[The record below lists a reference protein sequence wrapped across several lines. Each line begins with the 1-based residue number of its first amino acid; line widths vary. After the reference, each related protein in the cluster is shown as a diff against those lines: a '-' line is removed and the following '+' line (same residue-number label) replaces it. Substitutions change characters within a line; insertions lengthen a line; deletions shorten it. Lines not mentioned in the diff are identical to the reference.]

1 MDPQIRQLAESL
13 GILSSTVT
21 NLTAAQEA
29 MLQGLVQVNNA
40 NQAAANSTLKSVNA
54 RTIENELLAKREE
67 RERALI
73 SVFQQ
78 LGSGIVRS
86 ISGLGN
92 FTAQLYTTSSIF
104 DTAKVTFT
112 ALADITKDLSK
123 IISNTLGI
131 FGRWGSSAGAIF
143 ERIVNSGVD
152 IALNALKNRIEQAQI
167 ISDTFTN
174 MGKAGATFGGSLDKM
189 IEAARSSQLNLQEFG
204 KFVAGNLQ
212 NLTGYGQSVSQSAA
226 AIGRLTVQVAN
237 LDPALLVLKG
247 SYGDLAASTAEYM
260 ALQRQIGIAERTDSE
275 QTRNSVRNYIRL
287 QNELSEITGRSAAE
301 QKRAEEQ
308 RRQVAAY
315 QMAASKLE
323 GDARTNIMGLMT
335 LFDQMGPDMASAM
348 QEFFA
353 NNGQMINAQNITFAT
368 MNKEMFD
375 MGVQMLSAISQPT
388 DEFKKSIAA
397 TAQGLTP
404 AIRASQ
410 ATMDQTG
417 LLMLAGSKVG
427 GDVVGMLGRTTAA
440 MVPFL
445 NNLEKLP
452 EVLNKLVTEAS
463 GSAGGTTGTLRTG
476 IDLQNQLKKKIDE
489 LAIANLAELPKIIEA
504 TGKISLALV
513 STDTALNNLARRI
526 TSGNGVL
533 NALEQFK
540 TELTAVIAG
549 IFGPGTTRPTT
560 GRAGLGQ
567 QETSALQQRRSEI
580 ETLRQEQNALMDR
593 ITNQLQAGISEQGT
607 TLDSNTREALEAE
620 IRELSAAR
628 IQLITERNRIDR
640 ELGTRSGRQE
650 GGIATEPTIVGE
662 NNQPEAVIPLARG
675 NIPLNINFEPMIRIM
690 EQQREYLEEI
700 LRSTDN
706 NADYLERIYHATA

>member
-21 NLTAAQEA
+21 TLTAAQEA

-86 ISGLGN
+86 ITGLGN

-131 FGRWGSSAGAIF
+131 FGRWGSSVGSIF
-143 ERIVNSGVD
+143 EKIVNSGVD
-152 IALNALKNRIEQAQI
+152 IALTALKNRIEQAQI

-247 SYGDLAASTAEYM
+247 SYGELAASTAEYM

-315 QMAASKLE
+315 QMAASKLD

-375 MGVQMLSAISQPT
+375 MGVQMLSAIRQPT

-397 TAQGLTP
+397 TAQGFTP

-513 STDTALNNLARRI
+513 STDTALNNLARGI

-540 TELTAVIAG
+540 NEMTTVVTN
-549 IFGPGTTRPTT
+549 IFGPGTPRPTT

-567 QETSALQQRRSEI
+567 QETAALEQRRTEI
-580 ETLRQEQNALMDR
+580 ETLREEQNRLIDR
-593 ITNQLQAGISEQGT
+593 ITRELQAGRSEQGEE
-607 TLDSNTREALEAE
+607 LDSNTREALEAE

-628 IQLITERNRIDR
+628 IQLITERNRIER
-640 ELGTRSGRQE
+640 ELRTRPGRQE

-675 NIPLNINFEPMIRIM
+675 NIPLNINFGPMLAIM

-706 NADYLERIYHATA
+706 NSDYLERIYHATA

>member
-1 MDPQIRQLAESL
+1 MAVTPQQIQDLADSLQLTSGAFNDL
-13 GILSSTVT
+13 
-21 NLTAAQEA
+21 LT
-29 MLQGLVQVNNA
+29 GLIQVNNA

-86 ISGLGN
+86 ITGLGN

-131 FGRWGSSAGAIF
+131 FGRWGSSVGSIF
-143 ERIVNSGVD
+143 EKIVNSGVD

-375 MGVQMLSAISQPT
+375 MGVQMLSAIRQPT

-397 TAQGLTP
+397 TAQGFTP

-526 TSGNGVL
+526 TNGNGVL

-540 TELTAVIAG
+540 NEMTTVVTN
-549 IFGPGTTRPTT
+549 IFGPGTTRPPT

-567 QETSALQQRRSEI
+567 QETSALLQRRSEI
-580 ETLRQEQNALMDR
+580 ETFRQIQNEVIDR
-593 ITNQLQAGISEQGT
+593 MERELQTGVSEQGT
-607 TLDSNTREALEAE
+607 TLDSREREALQAE
-620 IRELSAAR
+620 IRELGAAR
-628 IQLITERNRIDR
+628 IQLITERNRIER
-640 ELGTRSGRQE
+640 ELATRSGRQE
-650 GGIATEPTIVGE
+650 GGIATEPTTVGE

-675 NIPLNINFEPMIRIM
+675 NIPLNINFEPMLRIM
-690 EQQREYLEEI
+690 EQQREYLEEMV
-700 LRSTDN
+700 STN
-706 NADYLERIYHATA
+706 NRNIDYLERIYHAVS